1 MKKVPSAQT
10 TANKFVKNFLG
21 LSPSSFAKRQTSKE
35 DIIAVLDGS
44 SSIGH
49 CEFEKGKTALR
60 YLMGSAKESKPAF
73 DTQYAAVT
81 FASSATVNFKFLKY
95 AAAAANI
102 MMIRYPGGGTNTQAG
117 LNEALKLFKDA
128 GSGIMPKCHLEART
142 FPVLDKSESIVGC
155 QLFLCECMQFKPCLK
170 RT

>member
-1 MKKVPSAQT
+1 MW
-10 TANKFVKNFLG
+10 
-21 LSPSSFAKRQTSKE
+21 
-35 DIIAVLDGS
+35 
-44 SSIGH
+44 
-49 CEFEKGKTALR
+49 
-60 YLMGSAKESKPAF
+60 SAKEANPRI

-95 AAAAANI
+95 AAAARKI
-102 MMIRYPGGGTNTQAG
+102 MKIRYPGGLTNTQAG

-128 GSGIMPKCHLEART
+128 GSGIVLKCHLEARI
-142 FPVLDKSESIVGC
+142 FPVLNKSESIVGC

>member
-1 MKKVPSAQT
+1 MRRIYRA
-10 TANKFVKNFLG
+10 
-21 LSPSSFAKRQTSKE
+21 E
-35 DIIAVLDGS
+35 DIVTLLDGS
-44 SSIGH
+44 GSIGS

-60 YLMGSAKESKPAF
+60 YLMRSAKVSNPRI

-102 MMIRYPGGGTNTQAG
+102 MRIRYPGGWTNTQAG
-117 LNEALKLFKDA
+117 LNEALKLFRNT
-128 GSGIMPKCHLEART
+128 GSGI
-142 FPVLDKSESIVGC
+142 VLKYQKSESIVGC
-155 QLFLCECMQFKPCLK
+155 QSFLCECIQFKPCLK